1 MFTAETIIYCVSATL
16 ISAFIIYRV
25 VYGFDAGSSTPPT
38 PPGKSPMTR
47 VERAE
52 RRRDAAA
59 NLINIVVLLGATM
72 KALNHFGW
80 VALSW
85 KAVLVPVLVIPLL
98 LSIAVYLKTQWDVKR
113 ANAAADAGPPA

>member
-25 VYGFDAGSSTPPT
+25 VYGFDAGISTPPT
-38 PPGKSPMTR
+38 PPAKSPMTC

-52 RRRDAAA
+52 SRRDAAA
-59 NLINIVVLLGATM
+59 NLVNIVLLLAAMM
-72 KALNHFGW
+72 KIVSHLGW
-80 VALSW
+80 VAVSW

-98 LSIAVYLKTQWDVKR
+98 LSIAVYLKAQWDVKR
-113 ANAAADAGPPA
+113 ANAAADAGLPA